1 VGGGVWR
8 DLILGSALLRLD
20 GGGLRFNAALS
31 LVGLDLLGVFALL
44 DVRHR
49 FVCPIPLAQPEQ
61 STHRRASGHEASARG
76 VWKDKARG
84 VRKTRREGCGK
95 TRREGCGKTRR
106 EGCGKTRREGCG
118 KTRMTEPC
126 KGRGRREAFVRVYA
140 RPRCTR
146 RQDALARGM
155 AGQCARH
162 AACTPGFML
171 PWARGGGG
179 PGAKMRQTRAL
190 PRPFLWRRGVGVGAP
205 PALSSGAG
213 AWELER
219 RTLSC

>member
-1 VGGGVWR
+1 MGGGVWR

-76 VWKDKARG
+76 VWKDTARG
-84 VRKTRREGCGK
+84 VR
-95 TRREGCGKTRR
+95 KTRR

-162 AACTPGFML
+162 AACTPGAML

-190 PRPFLWRRGVGVGAP
+190 PRPFLWRRGVGVGA
-205 PALSSGAG
+205 ADT
-213 AWELER
+213 ELLTVAHGQGGR
-219 RTLSC
+219 RTEHHSVDTRRAGRP